1 MLGEV
6 GIFRFRSHHL
16 ECHPIIL
23 ADRSRN
29 VVVQTTLL
37 GIRDPTADEFLK
49 FRLRPLIWGPTIST
63 TIWAPTWNHFRHIA
77 DGIPDCYLR
86 LRFLRP
92 LELQISKKSY
102 KDESLTKLRNSV
114 TPRVYDTERNAIS
127 NLLKLLNHASENEHL
142 IIQRHVWNIFHDH
155 GFRTSKLN
163 DL

>member
-16 ECHPIIL
+16 ECHPIII

-63 TIWAPTWNHFRHIA
+63 TIWAPTWSHFRHIA

-86 LRFLRP
+86 CRLFWP
-92 LELQISKKSY
+92 FELQISLKS
-102 KDESLTKLRNSV
+102 DEDEPLTELRNTI
-114 TPRVYDTERNAIS
+114 TPCVHNPEGNAIP
-127 NLLKLLNHASENEHL
+127 NLLKLLNHASEDEHL
-142 IIQRHVWNIFHDH
+142 IIQSHVWNIFHDY
-155 GFRTSKLN
+155 GFGTRKL
-163 DL
+163 